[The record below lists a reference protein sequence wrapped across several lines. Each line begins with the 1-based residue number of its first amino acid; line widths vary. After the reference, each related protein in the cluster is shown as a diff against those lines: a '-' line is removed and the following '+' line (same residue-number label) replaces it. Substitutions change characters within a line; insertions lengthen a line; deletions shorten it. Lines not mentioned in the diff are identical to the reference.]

1 MCVTIARDARA
12 PKWRGSGHGP
22 AGWSMRGRGRSR
34 QNNRLWGRKWTPKR
48 RECSGKK
55 GRKNLLPKRHPDGK
69 RRRTLETR
77 RRSSSPSRGKENS
90 EKSSKGQP
98 MDGAGKASGRDFGGS
113 EKWRRTLARTVCL
126 VPRAVGSRERS
137 EIRGGELSPGHVD
150 SRSHETSQQTRAL
163 VQDTQTHTPHTQ
175 KGI

>member
-1 MCVTIARDARA
+1 MFIEHLLYTKHCARI
-12 PKWRGSGHGP
+12 
-22 AGWSMRGRGRSR
+22 
-34 QNNRLWGRKWTPKR
+34 Q
-48 RECSGKK
+48 GKDFSSQE
-55 GRKNLLPKRHPDGK
+55 NADLVGK
-69 RRRTLETR
+69 QKSKEIVVVGEALGQRR

-98 MDGAGKASGRDFGGS
+98 MDGAGEASGRDFGGS

-163 VQDTQTHTPHTQ
+163 VRDTQTHTPHTQ